1 MHETI
6 ARPLPEEG
14 IESIKAEFSPAVAQE
29 PPIIVAYREAMSY
42 DTAVHL
48 IL

>member
-29 PPIIVAYREAMSY
+29 PYREAMSY
-42 DTAVHL
+42 DTAVYHGTPG
-48 IL
+48 IIQ